1 MDKSRHAMT
10 SEMASQKKKM
20 GHTRERSRLSQLGE
34 GAEIIKGNGKVDIK
48 RQDNLTESVKG
59 GKKTQWALYTIKRI
73 TEDNFFDDKEIGV
86 IKNWVD
92 FVPDNKDEW
101 KINRDQYSV
110 NPNVNELVDEFK
122 YKPIKLI
129 KYFCGVNEVDY
140 LVTLDSRTDEWKQT
154 PMEEFVQK
162 IEKNIKNVYST
173 KGGKLV
179 ISGGEKNL
187 ILFEL
192 EIRKGNLAHKRILFH
207 SLLHRIIDCIK

>member
-10 SEMASQKKKM
+10 SEMASQKKTM
-20 GHTRERSRLSQLGE
+20 GHTRERIRLSQLGE

-59 GKKTQWALYTIKRI
+59 GKKTQWALYTITRI
-73 TEDNFFDDKEIGV
+73 DGDNFFDDKEIGV

-101 KINRDQYSV
+101 KINREQYSV
-110 NPNVNELVDEFK
+110 NPNVNKLVDEFK
-122 YKPIKLI
+122 NKPIKLI

-154 PMEEFVQK
+154 PMEEFIQK

-207 SLLHRIIDCIK
+207 